1 MKKIIFLLSCVL
13 LIAVTSDAQQ
23 DSTTRKTKKERIQ
36 NHKENMDSTQKQKL
50 KEKGVTK
57 ENIKELDL
65 SSDQRKQVDEIVVNT
80 KKEKE
85 KIKND
90 ASLTDAQKEE
100 KIKAVEKD
108 SKSKMN
114 NVLTPEQKAKMK
126 KKRAKNNP
134 E

>member
-23 DSTTRKTKKERIQ
+23 DSTAKKTKKERIQ
-36 NHKENMDSTQKQKL
+36 NHTENMDSTQKQKL
-50 KEKGVTK
+50 KEKGITK

-100 KIKAVEKD
+100 KIKAIEKD

-126 KKRAKNNP
+126 KKHAKNKT

>member
-23 DSTTRKTKKERIQ
+23 DSTTKKTKKERIQ

>member
-13 LIAVTSDAQQ
+13 LIAVTSDAQK
-23 DSTTRKTKKERIQ
+23 DSTAKKTKKERIQ

-50 KEKGVTK
+50 KDKGVTK

-65 SSDQRKQVDEIVVNT
+65 SSEQRKQVDDIVVNT

-100 KIKAVEKD
+100 KIRAVEKD
-108 SKSKMN
+108 SKGKMN

-126 KKRAKNNP
+126 KKRAKDKP